1 MSVQEDRFM
10 HKENFQGSQIN
21 AFYAVFD
28 GHGGYHAAEFCKN
41 NLEKKMENLQITP
54 MESNNLKSQI

>member
-1 MSVQEDRFM
+1 MY
-10 HKENFQGSQIN
+10 KENFQGSAIN

-28 GHGGYHAAEFCKN
+28 GHGGYHAAEYCQN

-54 MESNNLKSQI
+54 MESGNNLKSQI